1 MINKIKKGGK
11 NHSLMRTIV
20 DENNSSIEAKI
31 QKNES
36 ILLFNTFNLE
46 VINKRDIIDIFPD
59 VISLFEEYNN
69 TNNGIILNNSKILTN
84 FVNKSGGVGCLE
96 GIFQRYRA
104 TKNKAAK
111 ETKETKETKEAEE
124 TEETYSLPDLQN
136 EIIFFCKNHN
146 TNNILKNYIE
156 QLEDR
161 NIIYREDYSNLK
173 KFIDEN
179 NKLFE
184 INLINQ
190 IYNCYNYNKDIV
202 LAYEYNLFININN
215 INDYIDKQN
224 EYLKK
229 LSIDDQITIYDYTL
243 QESFQFYKLFKM
255 NNKKW
260 MDLCNYQY
268 NAFAPQIKKLGY
280 YDIDDIINVDKNRSG
295 TYSKYVLSINE
306 WTDVL
311 NLFSKDLDRIINN
324 SPALEYNIY
333 CYRGASKHYIYN
345 DTSVEID
352 ENNEDIYKFKEQTSF
367 TLDFFIAYRFYNS
380 LNIDSSTSNPSCI
393 YRTTILKGS
402 KALFINKYS
411 AVNNEMEILIPTNTY
426 VIKNTKRIET
436 SYNNITNKYDICS
449 NSSIKFNSL
458 DIIIYNNNP
467 RDDNVDDIQLE
478 IDPIIDD
485 NFSIVTANIFNLGL
499 CSNTDKI
506 EKLVNKLIKYKP
518 TIVCIQ
524 ESNDNIQH
532 YMDKNGYTLTATNYN
547 GSNINEIIQ
556 IYIKNSDIDKFQDN
570 SITTSKNC
578 FTERNDII
586 INFNFIKDLKIGI
599 VHLCGGK
606 FDEKT
611 INSKLES
618 ISIDQDEIDYYQD
631 ASYDKKFISTDEW
644 ISRVGYLSPGD
655 REKLINHSNKFN
667 EEFNNKL
674 IKIKKLKCE
683 NIKNII
689 ENDVDIIL
697 GDFNSDFEDFLGV
710 KNDKQYKFLKDNAFL
725 NDTYINIW
733 NTYIYH
739 LLNKKSYKN
748 ICDNDCKKFYEKQHT
763 SIYETSPDVIY
774 YKNNKLEVKEY
785 KIINLIRGKYSDHN
799 AIYAKFLIK

>member
-11 NHSLMRTIV
+11 IHSSMRTII
-20 DENNSSIEAKI
+20 DKNNSSIEAKI

-46 VINKRDIIDIFPD
+46 VINKSDIIDIFPH

-69 TNNGIILNNSKILTN
+69 TNNGIILNNSEILTKL
-84 FVNKSGGVGCLE
+84 VNKSGGGVGCLE
-96 GIFQRYRA
+96 GIFKRYRE
-104 TKNKAAK
+104 K
-111 ETKETKETKEAEE
+111 KETKETKEA
-124 TEETYSLPDLQN
+124 EETYSLPDLQN
-136 EIIFFCKNHN
+136 EIIKFCKNYN
-146 TNNILKNYIE
+146 TNKILEEYIKRPE
-156 QLEDR
+156 NT
-161 NIIYREDYSNLK
+161 NIINDYSNLK
-173 KFIDEN
+173 KFIDA
-179 NKLFE
+179 NKNLFE
-184 INLINQ
+184 IKLINE
-190 IYNCYNYNKDIV
+190 IYNYYDYNKDIV
-202 LAYEYNLFININN
+202 LAYEYNLFINIDN
-215 INDYIDKQN
+215 INNYIDKQN
-224 EYLKK
+224 EYLKT

-324 SPALEYNIY
+324 SPELEYNIY

-345 DTSVEID
+345 DSSFEID
-352 ENNEDIYKFKEQTSF
+352 ENEDIYKFKEQTSF
-367 TLDFFIAYRFYNS
+367 TLDFFIAYKFYNS
-380 LNIDSSTSNPSCI
+380 LSIDLSSSSNPSCI

-402 KALFINKYS
+402 KALFISKCS

-467 RDDNVDDIQLE
+467 RDDNIDDIQLE

-499 CSNTDKI
+499 CSNPDKI
-506 EKLVNKLIKYKP
+506 EKLVNKLIKYEP

-556 IYIKNSDIDKFQDN
+556 IYIKNSDIKKFQDN
-570 SITTSKNC
+570 SITTSINC

-644 ISRVGYLSPGD
+644 ISRVGYLSPED
-655 REKLINHSNKFN
+655 REKLINHSYKIN

-710 KNDKQYKFLKDNAFL
+710 KNDKQYKFLIDNASL
-725 NDTYINIW
+725 NDKYINIW

>member
-1 MINKIKKGGK
+1 
-11 NHSLMRTIV
+11 MRPIV

-46 VINKRDIIDIFPD
+46 VINKRDIIDIFPH

-69 TNNGIILNNSKILTN
+69 TNNGIILNNSEILTKL
-84 FVNKSGGVGCLE
+84 VNKSGGGVGCLE
-96 GIFQRYRA
+96 GIFKRYRE
-104 TKNKAAK
+104 K
-111 ETKETKETKEAEE
+111 KETKETKEA
-124 TEETYSLPDLQN
+124 EETYSLPDLQN
-136 EIIFFCKNHN
+136 EIIIFCKNHN

-156 QLEDR
+156 QPQDK
-161 NIIYREDYSNLK
+161 NIINDYSNLK
-173 KFIDEN
+173 KFIDA
-179 NKLFE
+179 NKNLFE
-184 INLINQ
+184 IKLINE

-202 LAYEYNLFININN
+202 LAYEYNLFINIDN
-215 INDYIDKQN
+215 INNYIDKQN
-224 EYLKK
+224 EYLKT

-324 SPALEYNIY
+324 SPELEYNIY

-345 DTSVEID
+345 DSSFEID
-352 ENNEDIYKFKEQTSF
+352 ENEDIYKFKEQTSF

-402 KALFINKYS
+402 KALFISECS

-426 VIKNTKRIET
+426 VIKNTKKIET

-499 CSNTDKI
+499 CSNPDKI
-506 EKLVNKLIKYKP
+506 EKLVNKLIKYEP

-524 ESNDNIQH
+524 ESNDMIES
-532 YMDKNGYTLTATNYN
+532 YMIDKEYTLKATNYN
-547 GSNINEIIQ
+547 DKNMNEIIQ
-556 IYIKNSDIDKFQDN
+556 IYIKNSDINKFKGKI
-570 SITTSKNC
+570 ITTSNNC
-578 FTERNDII
+578 FTKRNDII

-606 FDEKT
+606 YDEET

-618 ISIDQDEIDYYQD
+618 ISIDQDERYYYQD
-631 ASYDKKFISTDEW
+631 ASYDEKFISTDEW
-644 ISRVGYLSPGD
+644 ISRVGYLSPKD
-655 REKLINHSNKFN
+655 REELINHSNKIN

-710 KNDKQYKFLKDNAFL
+710 KNDKQYKFLKDKASL
-725 NDTYINIW
+725 NDKYINIW